1 MESKLSSLKK
11 PSNCTLCHSRFL
23 FFEFNQYIYFEFR
36 ILSWRER
43 MIRRGVPKGVPKR
56 VSWKGNKKNKKGNSL
71 FGFFCS
77 PPLEGNVQGNSL
89 GTFRGTFSLKRCPK
103 KAPNCLLVGQGQLVF
118 AFAAILK
125 NVEPYYSIFVVSK
138 GYWYTSYLKP
148 CTKGFVKAIIKIE
161 NRNNLLN

>member
-1 MESKLSSLKK
+1 
-11 PSNCTLCHSRFL
+11 
-23 FFEFNQYIYFEFR
+23 
-36 ILSWRER
+36 
-43 MIRRGVPKGVPKR
+43 MIRRGVPKGVPKG
-56 VSWKGNKKNKKGNSL
+56 VSWKGNKKNKKGIPRE
-71 FGFFCS
+71 FPC
-77 PPLEGNVQGNSL
+77 
-89 GTFRGTFSLKRCPK
+89 TFRGTFSLKRCPK

-148 CTKGFVKAIIKIE
+148 CTKGFVKAIMKIE

>member
-1 MESKLSSLKK
+1 MLILRVQLVHILRIPNFILEGKDDSKGGTKGGPKGGQLEGEQKK
-11 PSNCTLCHSRFL
+11 QKREFPFWIFL
-23 FFEFNQYIYFEFR
+23 FPSTRGEFPGEF
-36 ILSWRER
+36 
-43 MIRRGVPKGVPKR
+43 P
-56 VSWKGNKKNKKGNSL
+56 
-71 FGFFCS
+71 C
-77 PPLEGNVQGNSL
+77 
-89 GTFRGTFSLKRCPK
+89 TFRGTFSLKRCPK

-148 CTKGFVKAIIKIE
+148 CTKGFVKAIMKIE

>member
-1 MESKLSSLKK
+1 MLILRVQLVHILRIPNFILEGKDDSKGGTK
-11 PSNCTLCHSRFL
+11 
-23 FFEFNQYIYFEFR
+23 
-36 ILSWRER
+36 
-43 MIRRGVPKGVPKR
+43 GGPKGGQLEGEQKKQKR
-56 VSWKGNKKNKKGNSL
+56 EFPGNSQGIPGKFPGNSL

-77 PPLEGNVQGNSL
+77 PPLEGNSQGNSL

>member
-1 MESKLSSLKK
+1 
-11 PSNCTLCHSRFL
+11 
-23 FFEFNQYIYFEFR
+23 
-36 ILSWRER
+36 
-43 MIRRGVPKGVPKR
+43 MIRRGVPKGVPKG
-56 VSWKGNKKNKKGNSL
+56 VSWKGNKKNKKGNSQGIPREFPGIPREFPFWIFL
-71 FGFFCS
+71 LPSTRGEF
-77 PPLEGNVQGNSL
+77 PGNSV